1 MGAEWTS
8 MTKDAAK
15 ASSGRG
21 PTRTGSLARVVRT
34 RSAARSVIRRAV
46 WGRGEDRWRLI
57 EALTT
62 RRATVGAAAILGFF
76 LAATIFT
83 IIARESP
90 LAAVGRIMDDTRLV
104 RVQLSLEDRT
114 RTQEARDSARL
125 ATPRVYRADLATLD
139 EIESSL
145 EGLPRLLSASP
156 TLADVPDRVRAQFNL
171 TEESFAAI
179 KAEATDGQV
188 ADSWVGKVRTLGA
201 ALRSKPLLDR
211 ETFQLRATEGTS
223 PTVTLMAGENDQR
236 SVLRSEVV
244 NVEDPG
250 VLTAAAQALARDA
263 GFSAQTR
270 PAVVARFVST
280 PKPTYRYDAA
290 ETARA
295 QLESARRVE
304 PVLTVNTPGQIIFQ
318 RGQRL
323 TLAQADLYRAEIL
336 AYNAGQGGNQPLIR
350 RIGLVIAS
358 LGVTAAL
365 AGYVALF
372 CPRIRS
378 SPARMVWV
386 AALLASALGAACLGT
401 AVAPGLAAVTVPVP
415 SILVAIL
422 VCIAYERR
430 SALAFALLQGLLA
443 CVALRTGI
451 GPMIVI
457 ITGVACVVSTLREI
471 RDRNS
476 LVRTSLV
483 AMVGTSLAT
492 LVVGLLDRPLVP
504 GIFAEIAQDS
514 VLAGV
519 GVLSV
524 GALTLLALPLVE
536 RVANVTTGLSLLDL
550 RDPKQPLLRELQL
563 RAPGTYNHSLS
574 VASIAEAAAES
585 VGADPLLTYVGALYH
600 DIGKMNKPEYFVENQ
615 FGGPN
620 KHDKLAPA
628 MSLMVVVGHVKDGM
642 ELARD
647 FNLPRSVRHFIESH
661 HGTTLVEYFYHRARQ
676 RATAEAAADNGH
688 RGEQH
693 VAMPNEFDYRYPG
706 PKPHTKEAAILM
718 LADAVESATR
728 SLSDPTPS
736 RIEAL
741 VRALAHKR
749 LLDGQFDECELT
761 LRDLSRIVDSIAR
774 TIASMYHGRIAYPS
788 PIAEEPE
795 VEIAP
800 VPATPIAPAAPAALP
815 ATPAAPAL
823 TQAATVPAKAATV
836 PGAAGVRQSGGQSG
850 AANGVQNGPTGVGS
864 ARAGMAGP
872 MAGPIGA
879 RLPSQDAVEP
889 RAASVMLPTGGT
901 SPSARGDDGS
911 GGA

>member
-1 MGAEWTS
+1 

-34 RSAARSVIRRAV
+34 RSAARSVIRRAF

-76 LAATIFT
+76 LAATIVT
-83 IIARESP
+83 ILARESP

-104 RVQLSLEDRT
+104 RIQLNLEDRT
-114 RTQEARDSARL
+114 RTQEARESARL
-125 ATPRVYRADLATLD
+125 ATPRVYRADLAALD

-156 TLADVPDRVRAQFNL
+156 TLADVPERVRLQFNL
-171 TEESFAAI
+171 TDESFAAI
-179 KAEATDGQV
+179 KAEAVEGRV

-201 ALRSKPLLDR
+201 ALRSKPLVDR

-223 PTVTLMAGENDQR
+223 PTVTLLTGESEPR
-236 SVLRSEVV
+236 LVLRSEVV
-244 NVEDPG
+244 NVEDQS
-250 VLTAAAQALARDA
+250 VLAAAAQVMARDA
-263 GFSAQTR
+263 GFSAETR
-270 PAVVARFVST
+270 SAVIARLTGS

-304 PVLTVNTPGQIIFQ
+304 PVRTVNTPGQIIFQ

-336 AYNAGQGGNQPLIR
+336 AYNAGEGGNQPLIR

-372 CPRIRS
+372 CPRIRT

-386 AALLASALGAACLGT
+386 AALLAGALGVACLGT
-401 AVAPGLAAVTVPVP
+401 AVAPGLAAVTVTVP

-443 CVALRTGI
+443 CVALRAGI

-476 LVRTSLV
+476 LVRTSVV

-492 LVVGLLDRPLVP
+492 FVVGILDRPLVP

-514 VLAGV
+514 VLAGL

-524 GALTLLALPLVE
+524 GAVTLLALPLVE
-536 RVANVTTGLSLLDL
+536 RFANVTTGLSLLDL

-574 VASIAEAAAES
+574 VASIAEAAAEA

-661 HGTTLVEYFYHRARQ
+661 HGTTLVEYFYHRARH
-676 RATAEAAADNGH
+676 RAAAEADNGH

-749 LLDGQFDECELT
+749 LLDGQFDESDLT

-800 VPATPIAPAAPAALP
+800 PPLAPLAPVAAAPSAPVPHAKVAA
-815 ATPAAPAL
+815 
-823 TQAATVPAKAATV
+823 V
-836 PGAAGVRQSGGQSG
+836 PGAAGAEQGGGQSGGQGGGQGGVPHG
-850 AANGVQNGPTGVGS
+850 AASGPTGVGT
-864 ARAGMAGP
+864 ARAITAGPQSGHSGGP
-872 MAGPIGA
+872 MAGPMGA
-879 RLPSQDAVEP
+879 RLPAQESFE
-889 RAASVMLPTGGT
+889 RRTASVVLPTG
-901 SPSARGDDGS
+901 SLPPSTRSDDES
-911 GGA
+911 GGV